1 MYRDVNGVVNLD
13 KVNIDELT
21 RDFLNT
27 YSPDVITKEDII
39 RDYED
44 IVIPSKTIELIARKV
59 DLIIKELSYSFRKA
73 ISNKDENYTD
83 FLIPYESIIL
93 YLMMV
98 LYYDNIFNSQKADE
112 LFKTYDDNGNVIFS
126 AKEHIDKYIENIALN
141 SGFDKE
147 DICLMQRTPLDLV
160 DLTNEIARDYNEN
173 NAKSF
178 VLKDLILGF
187 LARRDEEVFASV
199 EDIISNLTKDI
210 IPMNNLL
217 RKYDPY
223 DNVELT

>member
-1 MYRDVNGVVNLD
+1 MQGQELVQ
-13 KVNIDELT
+13 IDAA
-21 RDFLNT
+21 
-27 YSPDVITKEDII
+27 K
-39 RDYED
+39 
-44 IVIPSKTIELIARKV
+44 
-59 DLIIKELSYSFRKA
+59 
-73 ISNKDENYTD
+73 
-83 FLIPYESIIL
+83 
-93 YLMMV
+93 
-98 LYYDNIFNSQKADE
+98 
-112 LFKTYDDNGNVIFS
+112 
-126 AKEHIDKYIENIALN
+126 AKEQ
-141 SGFDKE
+141 
-147 DICLMQRTPLDLV
+147 DIYLMQRTPLDLV